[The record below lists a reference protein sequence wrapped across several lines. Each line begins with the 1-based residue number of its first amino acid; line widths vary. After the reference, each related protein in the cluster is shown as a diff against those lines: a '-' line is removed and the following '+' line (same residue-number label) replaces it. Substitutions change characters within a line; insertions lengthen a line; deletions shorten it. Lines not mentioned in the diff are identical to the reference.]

1 MAAPLAPAIRMPD
14 KGAMRLAAI
23 LLAGGH
29 GTRMGRPKDSLPWQG
44 RPLLAHLVDALADAC
59 APIAVV
65 ARDDAQVL
73 PPLPAGVVRLIDAAS
88 GRGPLAGIAAGLRW
102 QLSAPPARRADAVL
116 AAGCDQPFVT
126 GAIVQWLAQ
135 RLGGHDAVMPR
146 AGDAL
151 QPLLAIYRPAAA
163 PVAERLLADG
173 AGPRDLAT
181 VLRTRIVDAE
191 ELRAVD
197 ADLRCL
203 RDLDTPGD
211 YAAARGG
218 WR

>member
-1 MAAPLAPAIRMPD
+1 MPD

-44 RPLLAHLVDALADAC
+44 RPLLAHLIDALADAC

-65 ARDDAQVL
+65 VRDHDQSL
-73 PPLPAGVVRLIDAAS
+73 PTLPAGIVRLTDAVG

-102 QLSAPPARRADAVL
+102 QLSAPAERRADAVF
-116 AAGCDQPFVT
+116 AVGCDQPFVT
-126 GAIVQWLAQ
+126 GAVAQWLAQ
-135 RLGGHDAVMPR
+135 RLGDHDALMPR
-146 AGDAL
+146 SDGVL

-173 AGPRDLAT
+173 AGPRDLAAM
-181 VLRTRIVDAE
+181 LRTRIVEAE

-197 ADLRCL
+197 VDLRCL
-203 RDLDTPGD
+203 CDLDTPED
-211 YAAARGG
+211 YAAARDG
-218 WR
+218 RR

>member
-1 MAAPLAPAIRMPD
+1 MPD
-14 KGAMRLAAI
+14 NGAMRLAAI

-65 ARDDAQVL
+65 VRDEAQVL
-73 PPLPAGVVRLIDAAS
+73 PPLPGDVVRLTDAAR

-102 QLSAPPARRADAVL
+102 QLTVPAAGRCDAVF
-116 AAGCDQPFVT
+116 AAGCDQPFITSV
-126 GAIVQWLAQ
+126 VVRWLAE
-135 RLGGHDAVMPR
+135 RLGNHDAVMPR
-146 AGDAL
+146 SGDAL

-173 AGPRDLAT
+173 AGPRDLAAS
-181 VLRTRIVDAE
+181 LRTRIVDAE

-211 YAAARGG
+211 YAAARDDCG
-218 WR
+218 